1 MVIAVTTRAGRP
13 CDKACSSRLE
23 AIRLVT
29 NLDISLGRVPTGVS
43 LLGVSC
49 GTSTT
54 TPDLRSEVV
63 NLRVSLTRIAG
74 LEKLT
79 FSQFLSATID
89 PPVALVSAPR
99 QTPSS
104 SPEDPPPNLT
114 PTMVVPV
121 EVAYRQFVVRSRETL
136 N

>member
-1 MVIAVTTRAGRP
+1 MSASGLRTET
-13 CDKACSSRLE
+13 K
-23 AIRLVT
+23 
-29 NLDISLGRVPTGVS
+29 S

-54 TPDLRSEVV
+54 TSDLRSKVV
-63 NLRVSLTRIAG
+63 DLIVSLLRIAG
-74 LEKLT
+74 LEELA

-104 SPEDPPPNLT
+104 SPEEPPPNLT

-121 EVAYRQFVVRSRETL
+121 EVAYHQILVRSRETS